1 MYITIELPF
10 KVESHQGDYEADES
24 EHPGG
29 DIHDERP
36 SPRPPSSVDLPFKV
50 KSRDKFPSNL
60 KASTRTDPRQRGD
73 NSHVNPSTDM

>member
-1 MYITIELPF
+1 MYITIILPF
-10 KVESHQGDYEADES
+10 KVESHQADYDAEES

-50 KSRDKFPSNL
+50 KSGNEFPSNPGVKGEL
-60 KASTRTDPRQRGD
+60 TSSR
-73 NSHVNPSTDM
+73 

>member
-10 KVESHQGDYEADES
+10 NVESHQAGDEADES

-29 DIHDERP
+29 DIHDKRP

-50 KSRDKFPSNL
+50 KRGDKFPSN
-60 KASTRTDPRQRGD
+60 PGI
-73 NSHVNPSTDM
+73 NGN